1 MRTKYKKV
9 NKITPLYTLNLKV
22 ILQINMGAK
31 YRKENTNNTILYTKC
46 RSYITLYNTF
56 SIYDSVNEN
65 TNNSI
70 IYTKCR
76 GYITL

>member
-1 MRTKYKKV
+1 
-9 NKITPLYTLNLKV
+9 
-22 ILQINMGAK
+22 MGSD

-65 TNNSI
+65 TITPLYTQNVEVIYI
-70 IYTKCR
+70 I
-76 GYITL
+76 